1 MPGPGRNF
9 HQGPKADP
17 LAIVSMERNL
27 QVRNLLVTRYDECG
41 SLEQPAVS
49 AVKSIQPHNNQFN
62 LCPED
67 GYNFCL
73 NRMKKKQG
81 NENILLPDRVMKLSA
96 PRAFA
101 LMAFMALLTCGLVRP
116 ASADIYWFTDETGVV
131 HFSNVP
137 TDKRYVPF
145 TAANDTV
152 VKKTIAGTR
161 DRRADTPAKAQYSAI
176 IEEIARI
183 YALESALIHAV
194 VSAESA
200 YNATALSK
208 KGAAGLMQLMPDT
221 ARRYG
226 VTDRFDPKQNL
237 HAGAK
242 YLTDLLKM
250 FNGNVSLALAAY
262 NAGENSVVK
271 YGNQIPPFQET
282 RNYVPRVLDLYQKYQ
297 VSMKLVQPQRG
308 T

>member
-1 MPGPGRNF
+1 
-9 HQGPKADP
+9 
-17 LAIVSMERNL
+17 
-27 QVRNLLVTRYDECG
+27 
-41 SLEQPAVS
+41 
-49 AVKSIQPHNNQFN
+49 
-62 LCPED
+62 
-67 GYNFCL
+67 
-73 NRMKKKQG
+73 MKKKQG
-81 NENILLPDRVMKLSA
+81 NENILLPDRVMKLFA

-101 LMAFMALLTCGLVRP
+101 LMAFMALLTCGLVRQ

-145 TAANDTV
+145 TAANDAV
-152 VKKTIAGTR
+152 VKKVIAGTR

-183 YALESALIHAV
+183 YALESALVHAV

-200 YNATALSK
+200 YNATAVSK

-226 VTDRFDPKQNL
+226 VTDRFDPVQNL

-242 YLTDLLKM
+242 YLSDLLRM
-250 FNGNVSLALAAY
+250 FNGNLSLALAGY

-271 YGNQIPPFQET
+271 YGNRIPPFQET